1 MALDLDNSYKEV
13 KDKISSAKAYT
24 DLKSQYDSLKKS
36 AGDSFDEKKDLAE
49 QKINDLKANAKKY
62 QKELKNQ
69 FEQLI
74 DIKKVLA
81 GKGGNTTKYLKRIL
95 MRTLRKIEPKIAN
108 ILMTECLSV
117 VGCDQQQ
124 AYSAG
129 NAGQVLYIRVGSIDL
144 GKLLRKDYQTSPGK
158 ALYEKQSLSA
168 TQSYPYPM
176 NKQLYQRI
184 QSNDPYSTDSGGSLY
199 MGRSGQPLFDIEYT
213 EVNDLGETGSF
224 YKVTLQQRVT
234 LNRLNNVSEFIQDY
248 YKTIKVVD
256 FNSTLSWILECM
268 LGVISIKG
276 DIGLKQVEDVS
287 KVMAIIQRILGIC
300 FDNRKT
306 IDVSGISKLSEID
319 DTDNSFYELNSMDL
333 RKIEERVSNIKNGV
347 VKFVTCNDIALPLDT
362 NTIFEALDNITFIED
377 EDKQIDA
384 ADKLTDD
391 IANNPDWNGFAI
403 DGSLKAELDLNFLKN
418 MIMGLALSLFSP
430 KILLPLAIM
439 LKALGKSILE
449 TIKSFSD
456 FVKRF
461 ATFFKNVVSK
471 IAGIFIKELFKEIKK
486 DIRNLIQSILVDLAK
501 EKAAKQISVIL
512 KLIQLLITVGQFIR
526 DWRECKSVVDEILWL
541 LKIATS
547 AWGSGRNPISS
558 ATNNIPLP
566 LLFAAQ
572 LLDGYSETR
581 SFINTIQELQKVG
594 IPTGPM
600 PDGSPN
606 LTVLSIYSS
615 IKGQGAEMTNAKV
628 QVAIPPLTMTPVG
641 FTIPSAGYGISV

>member
-1 MALDLDNSYKEV
+1 MGLDLDSSYKEV
-13 KDKISSAKAYT
+13 KDKINSAKAYT

-36 AGDSFDEKKDLAE
+36 AGNSFDERKDLAE

-69 FEQLI
+69 FEQLL
-74 DIKKVLA
+74 DIKKVLS
-81 GKGGNTTKYLKRIL
+81 GKGGSTTKYLKRLL
-95 MRTLRKIEPKIAN
+95 MRTLRKVEPKIAN
-108 ILMTECLSV
+108 ILMAECLSV

-124 AYSAG
+124 AFSPQA
-129 NAGQVLYIRVGSIDL
+129 LYIKVSSIDL

-158 ALYEKQSLSA
+158 ALYEKQPLSA

-184 QSNDPYSTDSGGSLY
+184 QSNDPYSTDNGGSLY

-234 LNRLNNVSEFIQDY
+234 LNRLNNVGEFIQDY

-256 FNSTLSWILECM
+256 FNSTLAWILECL
-268 LGVISIKG
+268 LGAISIQG
-276 DIGLKQVEDVS
+276 DVGLKQVEDVS

-306 IDVSGISKLSEID
+306 IDVSGVAKLSEID

-347 VKFVTCNDIALPLDT
+347 VKFVTCNNVALPLDT

-391 IANNPDWNGFAI
+391 IVNNPDWNGFAL
-403 DGSLKAELDLNFLKN
+403 DGSLKAELDLNFIKN
-418 MIMGLALSLFSP
+418 MIMGLAISLFSP
-430 KILLPLAIM
+430 KILLPLAVM
-439 LKALGKSILE
+439 LKALGNTILE
-449 TIKSFSD
+449 SIKSFSD

-461 ATFFKNVVSK
+461 STFFKNVVSK

-501 EKAAKQISVIL
+501 EKASKKITLIL
-512 KLIQLLITVGQFIR
+512 KLIQLLITIGQFIS

-547 AWGSGRNPISS
+547 SWGGLS
-558 ATNNIPLP
+558 AQNDIPLP

-572 LLDGYSETR
+572 LLDGFSETR
-581 SFINTIQELQKVG
+581 AFINTIQELQKVG

-606 LTVLSIYSS
+606 LTVLSMYSS
-615 IKGQGAEMTNAKV
+615 IKGQGSEMSNSKV
-628 QVAIPPLTMTPVG
+628 QVAIPPLTMTPAG
-641 FTIPSAGYGISV
+641 FTIPSAGYGLSM

>member
-1 MALDLDNSYKEV
+1 
-13 KDKISSAKAYT
+13 
-24 DLKSQYDSLKKS
+24 
-36 AGDSFDEKKDLAE
+36 
-49 QKINDLKANAKKY
+49 
-62 QKELKNQ
+62 
-69 FEQLI
+69 
-74 DIKKVLA
+74 
-81 GKGGNTTKYLKRIL
+81 
-95 MRTLRKIEPKIAN
+95 
-108 ILMTECLSV
+108 
-117 VGCDQQQ
+117 
-124 AYSAG
+124 
-129 NAGQVLYIRVGSIDL
+129 
-144 GKLLRKDYQTSPGK
+144 
-158 ALYEKQSLSA
+158 
-168 TQSYPYPM
+168 
-176 NKQLYQRI
+176 
-184 QSNDPYSTDSGGSLY
+184 

-224 YKVTLQQRVT
+224 YKITLQQRVT

-268 LGVISIKG
+268 LGVISIQG
-276 DIGLKQVEDVS
+276 DVGLKQVEDVS
-287 KVMAIIQRILGIC
+287 KVMAFIQRILGIC

-333 RKIEERVSNIKNGV
+333 RKIDERISNIKNGV
-347 VKFVTCNDIALPLDT
+347 VKFVSCNDVALPLDT

-377 EDKQIDA
+377 ENKQIDA

-391 IANNPDWNGFAI
+391 ISNNPDWNGFAI
-403 DGSLKAELDLNFLKN
+403 DGNLKAELDLNFLKN
-418 MIMGLALSLFSP
+418 MIMGLAFSLFSP

-449 TIKSFSD
+449 TIKSFAD

-471 IAGIFIKELFKEIKK
+471 IAAIFVKELFKEIKK

-501 EKAAKQISVIL
+501 EKFAKQITVIL

-547 AWGSGRNPISS
+547 AWGAGRNPIS
-558 ATNNIPLP
+558 AAKNNLPLP

-615 IKGQGAEMTNAKV
+615 IKGQGSEMTNAKV
-628 QVAIPPLTMTPVG
+628 QVAIPPLTMTPAG
-641 FTIPSAGYGISV
+641 FTIPSAGYGLSI